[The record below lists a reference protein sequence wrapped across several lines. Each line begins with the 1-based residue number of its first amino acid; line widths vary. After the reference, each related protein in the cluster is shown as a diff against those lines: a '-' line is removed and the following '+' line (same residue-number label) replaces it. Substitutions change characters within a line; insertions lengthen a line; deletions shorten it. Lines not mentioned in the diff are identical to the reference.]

1 MSLSG
6 YDTVI
11 VGGAVMG
18 SAVAYF
24 LSENPD
30 YEGSI
35 VVIEP
40 DPTYAN
46 SSTTLSAASVR
57 HQFSNSVNVALSQ
70 FGSEFIAAF
79 HENVQ
84 VDGDSPELA
93 YRKTGYLF
101 LAKEVG
107 MPMLRRNHG
116 VQVNAGAEV
125 VLLDRAGLG
134 ERFPYLNVD
143 DLAGASLG
151 LRGEGSLDAYSLMQ
165 GLRRRALHNGVPYVA
180 DRVVGFDRRSDGR
193 ITEVRLASGGRIAC
207 GVAVNCAGPAAATVA
222 AMAGVALPVE
232 PRKRCVFVFDAHTR
246 PEGPFP
252 LIIDP
257 SGMWVRA
264 DPPHFMAGMPPSFD
278 PPVACDDFTLD
289 RRLFEDRI
297 WPALVHRI
305 PAFDALLVRHA
316 WAGHYAYNTLDQNA
330 VVGFAGDVPNLV
342 LANGFSGHGLQHAA
356 GVGRGVSELITYG
369 EFRTLDLTPLG
380 YDRIRAGRPFHEE
393 AVI

>member
-193 ITEVRLASGGRIAC
+193 ITEVRRLTTQQVPGIIVHVHGG
-207 GVAVNCAGPAAATVA
+207 GVRRLRL
-222 AMAGVALPVE
+222 LPE
-232 PRKRCVFVFDAHTR
+232 Q
-246 PEGPFP
+246 
-252 LIIDP
+252 
-257 SGMWVRA
+257 
-264 DPPHFMAGMPPSFD
+264 
-278 PPVACDDFTLD
+278 CDDF
-289 RRLFEDRI
+289 
-297 WPALVHRI
+297 ANHR
-305 PAFDALLVRHA
+305 A
-316 WAGHYAYNTLDQNA
+316 
-330 VVGFAGDVPNLV
+330 
-342 LANGFSGHGLQHAA
+342 S
-356 GVGRGVSELITYG
+356 
-369 EFRTLDLTPLG
+369 
-380 YDRIRAGRPFHEE
+380 RIRLLLPLQRCGE
-393 AVI
+393 AVHGHDRCGV